1 MARKIEDINGLLS
14 GINVIANVLLVAKS
28 TEDFENISTVDL
40 YSSLVEVTE
49 QYASTLLAEGGQFE
63 LRHEEQKK
71 AILKSISG
79 L

>member
-63 LRHEEQKK
+63 LRHEEQKN